1 VRKRSTTRST
11 LAVLLLAVFALTVGG
26 AGSVGARPELPEA
39 GMAKKRTVDRPSPGS
54 TGSTAPTPRSSA
66 P

>member
-1 VRKRSTTRST
+1 

-39 GMAKKRTVDRPSPGS
+39 GMAKKRTVDTTVAGFDRQHG
-54 TGSTAPTPRSSA
+54 PTPRSSG